1 MQNQA
6 DVIKH
11 LKAKRSRS
19 ALARTKRP
27 MRRRTLRAGAA
38 LQDRATVKPDTA
50 AARSD
55 TDIKV
60 LIDRND
66 AVGRAE
72 GTVLRAFTDGC
83 PGLRLILA
91 DAIASSCFLAR
102 EKAEV
107 GDTSMLIW
115 LGKVLCGQRDSSV
128 VAVTGANGGPVQS
141 ERVTV
146 PVNDPIEAARVYQKF
161 MSGDR

>member
-1 MQNQA
+1 
-6 DVIKH
+6 
-11 LKAKRSRS
+11 
-19 ALARTKRP
+19 

-50 AARSD
+50 TPAIAVTLGSTFIRSCKDGERHLERGGPQVFGAVARSD

-66 AVGRAE
+66 AVSRAE

-91 DAIASSCFLAR
+91 DAIASSPEPCLA
-102 EKAEV
+102 A
-107 GDTSMLIW
+107 TSPGEAYGSYCVRYNA
-115 LGKVLCGQRDSSV
+115 LGMCPDW
-128 VAVTGANGGPVQS
+128 
-141 ERVTV
+141 
-146 PVNDPIEAARVYQKF
+146 
-161 MSGDR
+161 